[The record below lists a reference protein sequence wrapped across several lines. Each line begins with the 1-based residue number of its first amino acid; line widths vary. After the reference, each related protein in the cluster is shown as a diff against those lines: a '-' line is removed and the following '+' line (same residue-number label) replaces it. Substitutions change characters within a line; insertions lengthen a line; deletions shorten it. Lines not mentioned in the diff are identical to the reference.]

1 MQMKPGESQA
11 ADKPKPADRNNPEE
25 TQKRAMRM
33 RIREVRAQVEAEQRL
48 INQFY
53 LEKERIG
60 DAWMRMR
67 RENELKEAQ
76 VAHQRRDLIDVQEK
90 HAFGVNLYRER
101 VKQVMLLK
109 ERNHVERVL
118 EIESI
123 IRDLEEENR
132 ILEKELAT
140 DNRALGREV
149 KEHELNHRNFLFN
162 MKLQGDKTATIIQG
176 EFERIA
182 RDLKTKYELKM
193 HKIRQEMEEYSAKK
207 VAELEE
213 SKDEK
218 IKELTV
224 LHNNKYRDIKN
235 YYSDITTTNLSK
247 IKDLKAEIQVAQMAD
262 EKDRKLLLKAEE
274 TFKRLSEPLKMITDE
289 INRLK
294 EDRAKWKAVKEEKKK
309 RRDMI
314 AELERAFR
322 DLEYEYEI
330 KLQQMEF
337 LEDEH
342 GRLTSHMDDK
352 VEEIYQKTG
361 LKNLVLES
369 QLKMLREAIEVR
381 DLEVKNILLNCGLN
395 EADRKELASYVAQ
408 VAEQKQRQ
416 IAELKQRIVE
426 VRRAHLQMVSV
437 YQEKMRSHHV
447 PLNELGFL
455 PRLPRTE
462 VDPKSAQKAV

>member
-1 MQMKPGESQA
+1 
-11 ADKPKPADRNNPEE
+11 
-25 TQKRAMRM
+25 MRIK
-33 RIREVRAQVEAEQRL
+33 IREVRAQVEAEQRL

-53 LEKERIG
+53 LEKERVG
-60 DAWMRMR
+60 DIWMQKR
-67 RENELKEAQ
+67 RENELKNAQ
-76 VAHQRRDLIDVQEK
+76 VAHKRRDLIDVQEQ

-132 ILEKELAT
+132 ILEKELAI

-162 MKLQGDKTATIIQG
+162 MKLQGDKTATIIQE

-193 HKIRQEMEEYSAKK
+193 HKVRQEMEEVSSKK

-218 IKELTV
+218 IKELTL

-235 YYSDITTTNLSK
+235 YYSDITTTNLSR
-247 IKDLKAEIQVAQMAD
+247 IKDLKAEIQIAQMAD

-289 INRLK
+289 ITRLK
-294 EDRAKWKAVKEEKKK
+294 EDRAKWKAVKDEKKK

-314 AELERAFR
+314 AELERTYR

-330 KLQQMEF
+330 KVQQMEF
-337 LEDEH
+337 MNDEH
-342 GRLTSHMDDK
+342 GRLTGHLDDK

-361 LKNLVLES
+361 LKNLVLET
-369 QLKMLREAIEVR
+369 QLKMLRETIEMR
-381 DLEVKNILLNCGLN
+381 DLEVKNVLLNCGLN
-395 EADRKELASYVAQ
+395 EKDHTELTAFIAQMADKKHQ
-408 VAEQKQRQ
+408 Q
-416 IAELKQRIVE
+416 IVTLKQRIAE
-426 VRRAHLQMVSV
+426 VRRAHLQMVEA
-437 YQEKMRSHHV
+437 YQDKMRAHHV
-447 PLNELGFL
+447 PLNELGFIS
-455 PRLPRTE
+455 RLPAIP
-462 VDPKSAQKAV
+462 VDIKTAQKAV

>member
-1 MQMKPGESQA
+1 MKPGEGA
-11 ADKPKPADRNNPEE
+11 TGDKPKPVDRNSPEE
-25 TQKRAMRM
+25 VQKRNLRLK
-33 RIREVRAQVEAEQRL
+33 IREVRAQVEAEQRL

-60 DAWMRMR
+60 DAWMQLRK
-67 RENELKEAQ
+67 ENEAKEAQ
-76 VAHQRRDLIDVQEK
+76 LAHQKRDLIDVQEK
-90 HAFGVNLYRER
+90 HSFGVNLYRER

-109 ERNHVERVL
+109 ERNHTERVL
-118 EIESI
+118 EIENVI
-123 IRDLEEENR
+123 KDLEEENR
-132 ILEKELAT
+132 MLEKELAT
-140 DNRALGREV
+140 DNRGLGKEA

-176 EFERIA
+176 EFEKLS
-182 RDLKTKYELKM
+182 RDLKTKYDLKM
-193 HKIRQEMEEYSAKK
+193 HKIRQEMEEYSSKK
-207 VAELEE
+207 IAELEE

-224 LHNNKYRDIKN
+224 HHNNKYRDIKN

-274 TFKRLSEPLKMITDE
+274 TFKRLSEPLKMFTDE

-294 EDRAKWKAVKEEKKK
+294 EDRQKWKAVKEEKKK

-314 AELERAFR
+314 AELERTFR

-330 KLQQMEF
+330 KLQQMAF

-342 GRLTSHMDDK
+342 RRITSHMDDK
-352 VEEIYQKTG
+352 VEEIYQKSG

-369 QLKMLREAIEVR
+369 QLKMMKEAIEVR
-381 DLEVKNILLNCGLN
+381 DLEVKNVLLNCGLN
-395 EADRKELASYVAQ
+395 EGDKAELTSYIKQVVDQKQAQ
-408 VAEQKQRQ
+408 VVAIKQR
-416 IAELKQRIVE
+416 LLE
-426 VRRAHLQMVSV
+426 VRQAHLQIVAA
-437 YQEKMRSHHV
+437 YQEKMRAHHV
-447 PLNELGFL
+447 PLSELGFL
-455 PRLPRTE
+455 PRLPKLAT
-462 VDPKSAQKAV
+462 KTLQKAI